1 MINDELL
8 HSFPM
13 SFAAGI
19 KLTNQISDPSEQ
31 LRYLLALVRMPNVG
45 PMKISEI
52 LQSNAALSTLVDRK
66 GYCQHFREY
75 VDWAAVDKDLH
86 FAAQPNCHI
95 LMQADPAYPPLLNE
109 IHSAPPL
116 LFVQGNPALL
126 SQLQIAIVGSR
137 NPTSLGLEN
146 ALNFAHYFSDQGIV
160 VTSGL
165 AIGVDGA
172 AHQGAL
178 LGESGTIA
186 VLANGLGEVYP
197 AAHRRLAQQI
207 LAQGGVLVSEFPI
220 GVPPL
225 GSHFP
230 RRNRI
235 ISGLSVGI
243 LVVEAALKSGS
254 LITAKLALEQGREV
268 FAIPGS
274 IHSPLVKGC
283 HALIREGAKLVEK
296 ASDVLEELGTL
307 KRYVHSRK
315 EEIKLTKKNQVP
327 LEPRYQSLL
336 NQVAYE
342 CTAMDSIL
350 FRSGL
355 TASIVSSMLLE
366 LELQGYV
373 RSVPGG
379 YARLLV

>member
-1 MINDELL
+1 MRDR
-8 HSFPM
+8 
-13 SFAAGI
+13 
-19 KLTNQISDPSEQ
+19 SEQ
-31 LRYLLALVRMPNVG
+31 LPYLLALLRIPGVG
-45 PMKISEI
+45 PMKISAI
-52 LQSNAALSTLVDRK
+52 LQSGVALSTLVDSK

-75 VDWAAVDKDLH
+75 VDWIGVNKDLEWAESPGCQIIM
-86 FAAQPNCHI
+86 FD
-95 LMQADPAYPPLLNE
+95 DPAYPPLLNE

-116 LFVQGNPALL
+116 LFVQGNAALL

-137 NPTSLGLEN
+137 NPSPLGLEN
-146 ALNFAHYFSDQGIV
+146 AFNFAHYFSDQGIV
-160 VTSGL
+160 VSSGL
-165 AIGVDGA
+165 AMGVDGA

-178 LGESGTIA
+178 LGKSGTIA

-197 AAHRRLAQQI
+197 VSHRRLSQEI
-207 LAQGGVLVSEFPI
+207 LDQGGALVSEFPI

-235 ISGLSVGI
+235 ISGLSVGV

-254 LITAKLALEQGREV
+254 LITAKLAIEQGREV
-268 FAIPGS
+268 FSIPGS

-296 ASDVLEELGTL
+296 ASDVLEELETL
-307 KRYVHSRK
+307 KWYVHSKK
-315 EEIKLTKKNQVP
+315 EAMKLTKENQAS
-327 LEPRYQSLL
+327 LEPAYQSLL
-336 NQVAYE
+336 NEVDYA

-350 FRSGL
+350 CRSGL
-355 TASIVSSMLLE
+355 TAAIVSSMLLE
-366 LELQGYV
+366 LELQGYL

-379 YARLLV
+379 YARL